1 MAGRHQPVSLAGQV
15 EVTVGTFELQL
26 HLEAADGEVVALL
39 GPNGSGKTTFL
50 RALAGLQPLSGGRI
64 VLDGGVLDDP
74 EAKVFIPPER
84 RPCGMVFQDYLL
96 FPHLTAMAN
105 VAFGSRSRGI
115 GKAEANQ
122 AALEWLDRMGLAE
135 KADAKPGRLSGGEA
149 QRVALARALASDPR
163 LLLLDEPMAALD
175 ASVRGSI
182 RHQLRRVVRAFT
194 GSCVMV
200 THDPLDAAAIADR
213 LVIIEDGRL
222 VQQGTL
228 PEVTTR
234 PRTAYVAQL
243 MGLNLIRG
251 RADGNSLVLA
261 DGTRLE
267 TAGPSDGDMLAVIA
281 PRDIALYPD
290 PPGGSPRNT
299 WSTRVVE
306 VHLIGDRARVLLD
319 APIRVTAEITAVAMA
334 ELGLTDGAPVWA
346 SVKATQIDVY
356 RADGQ

>member
-1 MAGRHQPVSLAGQV
+1 MAGRHQPVSLAGEV
-15 EVTVGTFELQL
+15 EVNLGTFELRL
-26 HLEAADGEVVALL
+26 HLQAADGEVVALL

-105 VAFGSRSRGI
+105 VAFGPRSRGT
-115 GKAEANQ
+115 GKADATQ
-122 AALEWLDRMGLAE
+122 TALEWLGRMGLAD

-149 QRVALARALASDPR
+149 QRVALARALAADPR

-175 ASVRGSI
+175 ASVRGSV
-182 RHQLRRVVRAFT
+182 RHQLRQVVRAFT

-267 TAGPSDGDMLAVIA
+267 TAGPSNGDMLAVIA
-281 PRDIALYPD
+281 PRDIALYLD

-356 RADGQ
+356 RADSQ